1 MSLKSMIQADVRSVF
16 LNLDEFAESVEV
28 WTYYTSTDAPQLCT
42 ITAIVDLPDSTQE
55 YRSGDRNLIRGIVY
69 LPTDTIT
76 REQLLPNTVVTT
88 QDGTEYTIRI
98 VRLQL
103 RGATYRIDSVGEGS
117 EGMLPVRVVQGVER
131 YSNPQE
137 LDPL

>member
-1 MSLKSMIQADVRSVF
+1 MTLRAKQLEVTQRVF
-16 LNLDEFAESVEV
+16 FNSNHFAESVEV
-28 WTYYTSTDAPQLCT
+28 WTYYTSTDTPQLCPV
-42 ITAIVDLPDSTQE
+42 TAIVDLPDSTQE

-88 QDGTEYTIRI
+88 QNGTEYAIRI

-103 RGATYRIDSVGEGS
+103 RGATYRIDSVGEAS